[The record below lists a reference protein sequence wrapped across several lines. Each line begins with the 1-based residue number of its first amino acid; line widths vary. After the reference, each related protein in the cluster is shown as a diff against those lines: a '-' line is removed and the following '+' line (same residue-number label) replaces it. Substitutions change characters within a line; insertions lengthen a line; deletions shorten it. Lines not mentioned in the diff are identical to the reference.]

1 MAEKIITATLQELS
15 PVPNGAIYQGAGM
28 FEFVTGKDPYNIDK
42 KMAEYDVDAKTY
54 YKDPSIKVTL
64 ESDKMVAE
72 AEKTGKVEKIDKDG
86 KPIKPV
92 KK

>member
-1 MAEKIITATLQELS
+1 MPEKIITATLHNIS
-15 PVPNGAIYQGAGM
+15 PVPNGAIYQGDGM
-28 FEFVTGKDPYNIDK
+28 FEFVTDKSPYNIDK

-54 YKDPSIKVTL
+54 YKDPAVKVTL

-86 KPIKPV
+86 KPV

>member
-1 MAEKIITATLQELS
+1 MAEKYITSTLHNIS
-15 PVPNGAIYQGAGM
+15 PVPAGAIYQGAGM
-28 FEFVTGKDPYNIDK
+28 FEFVTDKDPYNVDK

-54 YKDPSIKVTL
+54 YKDPEVKVTL
-64 ESDKMVAE
+64 DSDKMVAE

-86 KPIKPV
+86 TPIKPV

>member
-1 MAEKIITATLQELS
+1 MAEKYITSTLHNIS
-15 PVPNGAIYQGAGM
+15 PVPSGAIYQGAGM
-28 FEFVTGKDPYNIDK
+28 FEFVTDKSPYNIDK
-42 KMAEYDVDAKTY
+42 KMAEYDVEAKTY
-54 YKDPSIKVTL
+54 YKDPLVKVTL

>member
-1 MAEKIITATLQELS
+1 MANKITTATLHNLS
-15 PVPNGAIYQGAGM
+15 PVPINAIYQGNKM
-28 FEFVTGKDPYNIDK
+28 FEFAANEDPHNIEK
-42 KMAEYDVDAKTY
+42 KMAEYDPDAKTY
-54 YKDPSIKVTL
+54 YKDPSVKVTL
-64 ESDKMVAE
+64 ESDKMVAA